1 MKKQVEYFDT
11 DFLDNKIEI
20 GDKVILEEP
29 KYRNF
34 IIGTVVTKAPKSC
47 QIEYKDFVGDMQVAR
62 QYYSQ
67 IIKYPLVK
75 TGKWLIAEYEQTG
88 SPALGTVMIIRSI
101 PTKFR
106 CSLCGR
112 TEDRAEPYC
121 HCGARMFEED

>member
-1 MKKQVEYFDT
+1 MEKQVEYFDT

-20 GDKVILEEP
+20 GDKVIIEEP

-47 QIEYKDFVGDMQVAR
+47 QVEYKDFVGDTKITR
-62 QYYSQ
+62 QYYGQ

-88 SPALGTVMIIRSI
+88 SSALGAAMIIRSV

-112 TEDRAEPYC
+112 LEDRTEPYC
-121 HCGARMFEED
+121 HCGAKMEGVL

>member
-20 GDKVILEEP
+20 GDKVIIEEP

-47 QIEYKDFVGDMQVAR
+47 QIEYKDFIGSTQITR
-62 QYYSQ
+62 QYYGQ

-75 TGKWLIAEYEQTG
+75 TGKWLGKHGLGGYDDYSCSVCGKYEEGTRN
-88 SPALGTVMIIRSI
+88 PNLLG
-101 PTKFR
+101 KY
-106 CSLCGR
+106 CS
-112 TEDRAEPYC
+112 Y
-121 HCGARMFEED
+121 CGALMEGILSC